1 MTDELLNDKGIEMHV
16 ASFKLIPGKGGV
28 YEFEVNG
35 TLLFSKKQLG
45 RHAEPGEIR
54 QLLLDHFPALGLVYS
69 VPPED
74 E

>member
-1 MTDELLNDKGIEMHV
+1 MNDKGIEMHV
-16 ASFKLIPGKGGV
+16 ADFKLIPSKGGV
-28 YEFEVNG
+28 FDFEVNG
-35 TLLFSKKQLG
+35 VTLFSKKQIG

-54 QLLLDHFPALGLVYS
+54 QLLLDHFSALGLTYV